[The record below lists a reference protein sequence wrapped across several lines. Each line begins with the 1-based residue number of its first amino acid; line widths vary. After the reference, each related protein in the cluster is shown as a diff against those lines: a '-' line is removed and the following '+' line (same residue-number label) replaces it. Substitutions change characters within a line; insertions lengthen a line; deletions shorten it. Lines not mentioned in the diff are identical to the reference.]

1 MAYAFNFDSVWR
13 NFDLMLSGLGLGLI
27 LAVISIAIG
36 AVIGFFVA
44 FGLLSRNILIAR
56 LCQAYVTGL
65 RNIPVLLVIFF
76 FFFALPQL
84 GVRLDK
90 IASFVAALSVYA
102 GASLAEIFRGGLLA
116 VPRGLTEAGQSIGLR
131 PLQIKIYIVLPVML
145 RIVLPSLGNSF
156 ISLFKDTSLA
166 AAISVP
172 ELTYYAR
179 KINVESFRVIETWM
193 VTSLLYV
200 ATTIL
205 ITSVLRLIEARLAA
219 RR

>member
-1 MAYAFNFDSVWR
+1 MSYTFNFDAVWR
-13 NFDLMLSGLGLGLI
+13 NFDMMLAGLGLGLT
-27 LAVISIAIG
+27 LAVMAIAIG

-44 FGLLSRNILIAR
+44 FGLLSRNVVIAR
-56 LCQAYVTGL
+56 LCQVYVTVL

-76 FFFALPQL
+76 FYFALPQF

-90 IASFVAALSVYA
+90 MASFVAALAIYA
-102 GASLAEIFRGGLLA
+102 GASLAEVFRGGLLA
-116 VPRGLTEAGQSIGLR
+116 VPKGLTEAGQAIGLR
-131 PLQIKIYIVLPVML
+131 PLQIKIYIVMPVML
-145 RIVLPSLGNSF
+145 RTVLPSLGNSF

-172 ELTYYAR
+172 ELTFYAR
-179 KINVESFRVIETWM
+179 KINVDSFRVIETWL

-205 ITSVLRLIEARLAA
+205 ITSILRFIEARLSK
-219 RR
+219 RQ